1 MQKAIEFNNDNIK
14 FCILHDYNFYKN
26 EIIEKKLKISPEIL
40 QELGRIL
47 KESYMNLGEEK
58 DLIEANP
65 NNIIMIACSSFLSKL
80 IGIVSYPILL
90 FWGWI
95 F

>member
-1 MQKAIEFNNDNIK
+1 MKLLK
-14 FCILHDYNFYKN
+14 
-26 EIIEKKLKISPEIL
+26 KKLKISPEIL

-65 NNIIMIACSSFLSKL
+65 NNIIMIACS
-80 IGIVSYPILL
+80 YRYEDD
-90 FWGWI
+90 
-95 F
+95 